1 MFIFICLFGMSIAI
15 SSLCSIASIVALLI
29 GKFEDVY
36 VMGLFI
42 APVIIYAWIAW
53 LSKEST
59 EHVRD
64 ILYGH
69 SD

>member
-1 MFIFICLFGMSIAI
+1 MSIAI
-15 SSLCSIASIVALLI
+15 SSLFSVASIVALFI
-29 GKFEDVY
+29 GKFEDIY

-59 EHVRD
+59 ERIRD
-64 ILYGH
+64 ILYEH
-69 SD
+69 SNQSRR